1 MVRISRR
8 RCPPKAQKS
17 FSCPP
22 VITRELGQD
31 YADRARRILADIQEA
46 GEAMLLDDN
55 VVADGKAKAGSLPGR
70 LGCSLIRPDLQ
81 SPLQQKI

>member
-1 MVRISRR
+1 MVCPLPRR
-8 RCPPKAQKS
+8 WPPKAQKS

-46 GEAMLLDDN
+46 GEAM
-55 VVADGKAKAGSLPGR
+55 ASHIATP
-70 LGCSLIRPDLQ
+70 
-81 SPLQQKI
+81 